1 MMKHRPKLFPLF
13 LFLSLGMAACYSDS
27 EPNLQ
32 TESHPMAAASAE
44 ANAGA
49 VTTQQKSEGD
59 ASKAGKKG
67 ITRKLIRT
75 AELAL
80 QVKDYAKTRS
90 LIDAQLR
97 TLGGY
102 VESAQI
108 RHHDETVSHAN
119 LIIRVPSDHLDA
131 FLRGSRGMG
140 KVSTESLKARDV
152 TDQHVD
158 VTARLGNARKLE
170 GRLLELAS
178 TRAQN
183 VKGLLE
189 VERELARIRETIE
202 RYEATLKNLDGQVSM
217 SRIALSLTTRRVY
230 RAVTKPSLGEQLH
243 NTLGKSFA
251 GMLKLGHSILLA
263 LVALLPWIP
272 PVGLAYWLGRSVFRR
287 WQRRPKAT
295 AA

>member
-13 LFLSLGMAACYSDS
+13 LVLSLGTAACFADRGPS
-27 EPNLQ
+27 EQAEVP
-32 TESHPMAAASAE
+32 AGAASAE

-49 VTTQQKSEGD
+49 VTTQL
-59 ASKAGKKG
+59 KAEDDKARSDNGPV
-67 ITRKLIRT
+67 TRKLIRT
-75 AELAL
+75 AELTL
-80 QVKDYAKTRS
+80 QVKDYAKTRR

-102 VESAQI
+102 IESAQI

-158 VTARLGNARKLE
+158 IRARLGNARKLE

-202 RYEATLKNLDGQVSM
+202 RYDATLKNLDGQVSM
-217 SRIALSLTTRRVY
+217 SRVALTLTTRRVY
-230 RAVTKPSLGEQLH
+230 RAATKPSLGEQLH
-243 NTLGKSFA
+243 NTLAKSFA

-272 PVGLAYWLGRSVFRR
+272 PVGLVYWLGRRLVRR
-287 WQRRPKAT
+287 WQRRPRAT